1 LAIIHINQIGKRIKE
16 LFSNY
21 VPVDDL
27 KTHDPERDLK
37 ILSRCLAAY
46 AVYIAFDCSVEEAAS
61 SVVDG
66 SNDNGIDALHYS
78 SNQKKFVIVQSK
90 WSKDGTGSPDSAS
103 VLKFCAGIRDLLD
116 SNLERFNERV
126 NAKKEIIHSA
136 LNDYGN
142 TFELIF
148 IDTKTKEMEELVKRN
163 IDDLVNENNNNGD
176 VNADELFH
184 FTHYNQGRVYSSLA
198 GNGGNDPINVDVAL
212 NEWGKINDPYASYY
226 GNISGSEI
234 ADWWSVYGTKLF
246 EKNIRQ
252 TLGKTDI
259 NSEIERTIR
268 EFPEKF
274 WYFNNGITVIADKVE
289 KTAMGGSSREI
300 GAFKLSN
307 IAVVN
312 GAQTVSTIGRFKK
325 SNPETSMDSIKV
337 PLRVIQLAEAPVNF
351 GTEVTR
357 ANNRQN
363 KIENRDFVSQD
374 PEQIRIQS
382 ELRMEGID
390 YSIMR
395 SETFSASDTTFDV
408 DEALVSLACAS
419 GNCSIVTQVK
429 GGVGKI
435 YENLEGGYYKTL
447 FNPNV
452 TGVYVN
458 CVVKLNRKIEKI
470 RNAETSKLGS
480 YSGKDYGTLV
490 HGNRMIALLVMSGLK
505 AKDVFA
511 KGETFS
517 FPDEEVEKVFS
528 QSLLRLKETLAEN
541 YSDNTLGSLFKN
553 STKCNAVYNKIM
565 ATV

>member
-1 LAIIHINQIGKRIKE
+1 
-16 LFSNY
+16 
-21 VPVDDL
+21 
-27 KTHDPERDLK
+27 
-37 ILSRCLAAY
+37 
-46 AVYIAFDCSVEEAAS
+46 
-61 SVVDG
+61 
-66 SNDNGIDALHYS
+66 
-78 SNQKKFVIVQSK
+78 
-90 WSKDGTGSPDSAS
+90 
-103 VLKFCAGIRDLLD
+103 
-116 SNLERFNERV
+116 
-126 NAKKEIIHSA
+126 
-136 LNDYGN
+136 
-142 TFELIF
+142 
-148 IDTKTKEMEELVKRN
+148 
-163 IDDLVNENNNNGD
+163 
-176 VNADELFH
+176 
-184 FTHYNQGRVYSSLA
+184 
-198 GNGGNDPINVDVAL
+198 
-212 NEWGKINDPYASYY
+212 
-226 GNISGSEI
+226 
-234 ADWWSVYGTKLF
+234 
-246 EKNIRQ
+246 
-252 TLGKTDI
+252 
-259 NSEIERTIR
+259 
-268 EFPEKF
+268 
-274 WYFNNGITVIADKVE
+274 
-289 KTAMGGSSREI
+289 
-300 GAFKLSN
+300 
-307 IAVVN
+307 
-312 GAQTVSTIGRFKK
+312 
-325 SNPETSMDSIKV
+325 
-337 PLRVIQLAEAPVNF
+337 
-351 GTEVTR
+351 
-357 ANNRQN
+357 
-363 KIENRDFVSQD
+363 
-374 PEQIRIQS
+374 
-382 ELRMEGID
+382 
-390 YSIMR
+390 MR

>member
-1 LAIIHINQIGKRIKE
+1 
-16 LFSNY
+16 
-21 VPVDDL
+21 
-27 KTHDPERDLK
+27 
-37 ILSRCLAAY
+37 
-46 AVYIAFDCSVEEAAS
+46 
-61 SVVDG
+61 
-66 SNDNGIDALHYS
+66 
-78 SNQKKFVIVQSK
+78 
-90 WSKDGTGSPDSAS
+90 
-103 VLKFCAGIRDLLD
+103 
-116 SNLERFNERV
+116 
-126 NAKKEIIHSA
+126 
-136 LNDYGN
+136 
-142 TFELIF
+142 
-148 IDTKTKEMEELVKRN
+148 
-163 IDDLVNENNNNGD
+163 
-176 VNADELFH
+176 
-184 FTHYNQGRVYSSLA
+184 
-198 GNGGNDPINVDVAL
+198 
-212 NEWGKINDPYASYY
+212 
-226 GNISGSEI
+226 
-234 ADWWSVYGTKLF
+234 
-246 EKNIRQ
+246 
-252 TLGKTDI
+252 
-259 NSEIERTIR
+259 
-268 EFPEKF
+268 
-274 WYFNNGITVIADKVE
+274 
-289 KTAMGGSSREI
+289 MGGSSREI

-382 ELRMEGID
+382 ELRIKGID